1 MADPS
6 DPAFLDHLI
15 ATLAGT
21 WPDGSAEERRGAALA
36 ALQALQPRDMIEAML
51 AARMIAA
58 HHATMDGYRRAMQP
72 GVSDAEAVRL
82 RNNAIA
88 AARSFDAAL
97 RTLEKRQGP
106 SEKPSQP
113 DRQAARVQH
122 APPAPPASGETPPD
136 AETPIVRRRQY
147 VPRNKNGEPIALWRF
162 EDMTMAQRR
171 ATYGDPDD
179 VELQA
184 IARAE
189 EEAMIAAERGGGN
202 AAVPN
207 AF

>member
-1 MADPS
+1 MADQS
-6 DPAFLDHLI
+6 APAFLDYLI

-21 WPDGSAEERRGAALA
+21 WPDGSAEERRDAALA

-106 SEKPSQP
+106 AEKPSQP

-122 APPAPPASGETPPD
+122 APPAPPEPGETLPD

>member
-1 MADPS
+1 MADQS
-6 DPAFLDHLI
+6 APAFLDHLI

-21 WPDGSAEERRGAALA
+21 WPDGSAEERRDAALA

-122 APPAPPASGETPPD
+122 APPAPGEIPPD

>member
-1 MADPS
+1 MADQS
-6 DPAFLDHLI
+6 APAFLDHLI

-21 WPDGSAEERRGAALA
+21 WPDGSAEERRDAALA

-122 APPAPPASGETPPD
+122 APPAPPEPGETLPD

>member
-21 WPDGSAEERRGAALA
+21 WPDGSAEERRDAALA

-122 APPAPPASGETPPD
+122 APPAPPEPGETLPD

-189 EEAMIAAERGGGN
+189 EEAMIGAERGAGN
-202 AAVPN
+202 AAAPD
-207 AF
+207 AR

>member
-1 MADPS
+1 MADQS
-6 DPAFLDHLI
+6 APAFLDHLI

-21 WPDGSAEERRGAALA
+21 WPDGSAEERRDAALA

-97 RTLEKRQGP
+97 GALEKRQGP
-106 SEKPSQP
+106 AEKPSQP

-122 APPAPPASGETPPD
+122 APPAPPEPGETLPD

>member
-1 MADPS
+1 MADQS
-6 DPAFLDHLI
+6 APAFLDYLI

-21 WPDGSAEERRGAALA
+21 WPDGSAEERRDAALA

-122 APPAPPASGETPPD
+122 APPAPPEPGETLPD